1 MCYLKR
7 ITFYCTFFALSG
19 ILFFIFFFFNF
30 YLSYSSLPLSNM
42 MLMMTVDNADDNIS
56 FLLLCPIF
64 FVVVD
69 NQETQC
75 ATLNCSF
82 NCKLTPQGPKCYC
95 APGQVPVNVTQC
107 MDFDEC
113 SIEGMCDQLC
123 RNTPGSYECSCVSGY
138 VKQKNRCYAINGK
151 YFIYFLLL
159 LRFFFFYKLFP
170 FIPFSFFFFF
180 LLCHFSPANYSVCNM
195 IFLFFFSIKL

>member
-1 MCYLKR
+1 
-7 ITFYCTFFALSG
+7 
-19 ILFFIFFFFNF
+19 
-30 YLSYSSLPLSNM
+30 
-42 MLMMTVDNADDNIS
+42 MLMMAVDNADDNIS

-64 FVVVD
+64 VVVVD

-159 LRFFFFYKLFP
+159 FFLFCIFILFCFFFYKLFP
-170 FIPFSFFFFF
+170 LFPFLFFFFIVPF
-180 LLCHFSPANYSVCNM
+180 FPCKLYLIQYDFSLS
-195 IFLFFFSIKL
+195 FFSIKL